1 MNERKGLVSR
11 FFLRSP
17 LPRLAFSAAVSGV
30 LRCRVWHSP
39 LERLAFSPG
48 ASRVLRCRVWRS
60 PLARLA
66 LFSAAS
72 GVLRW
77 LAFSAG
83 ASGLL
88 RWRVLIDGARN
99 TGEHLSGYTLTERRS
114 REHPCGRGNSAIS
127 DA

>member
-1 MNERKGLVSR
+1 MLRERRQPTINERKGLVSR

-60 PLARLA
+60 PLAR
-66 LFSAAS
+66 
-72 GVLRW
+72 
-77 LAFSAG
+77 
-83 ASGLL
+83 
-88 RWRVLIDGARN
+88 IDGARN
-99 TGEHLSGYTLTERRS
+99 TGEHLS
-114 REHPCGRGNSAIS
+114 
-127 DA
+127 